1 MDKNLKEDFI
11 NRLMDLDNKELSEL
25 IKSKGKPP
33 KRIKLYRIVKVI
45 KK

>member
-1 MDKNLKEDFI
+1 MDESLKKNFI
-11 NRLMDLDNKELSEL
+11 DRLMDLDNKELSEL

-33 KRIKLYRIVKVI
+33 KLIKLYRIVKVI